1 MLLHPKIPSSVASFK
16 SRMILPFWYRL
27 TQVVLEKRPFNGCSS
42 SSSRIPVTLSV
53 ITKHKQGNG
62 GYRTSSWSYQIPAAG
77 WRVTLSIGLRPVR
90 VHIAMSL
97 EDDRASVIGNL
108 HRKFGGLDV
117 QFFLDT
123 HTNKYYTKPTG
134 QRNGCIPFRRHRGDA
149 LFYSEFIW
157 DPTISVNC
165 FRHLLKTS

>member
-1 MLLHPKIPSSVASFK
+1 MLLHPKPPSSVASFK

-27 TQVVLEKRPFNGCSS
+27 TQVVLEKRPFNGCS

-108 HRKFGGLDV
+108 QGKFGGLDV
-117 QFFLDT
+117 QFLRYAHKQILYKT
-123 HTNKYYTKPTG
+123 HWSAKRMHTFSP
-134 QRNGCIPFRRHRGDA
+134 PSRRCLV
-149 LFYSEFIW
+149 LF
-157 DPTISVNC
+157 
-165 FRHLLKTS
+165 